1 MHPYPTVSELI
12 AAENYWVS
20 LAQREH
26 FLDEIGLLKTDR
38 ALPKESS
45 LLPFRPFLD
54 KANLLRVGGRMGNS
68 KLSYSQVHPIILHG
82 SHPVTKLI
90 IRAEHLRLLHAGRT
104 LLISSL
110 SQRFHIIGLRK
121 TARSITRQC
130 VTCKR
135 QSLKPYNQLL
145 GQLPLERVT
154 PALFLRELEWTTQ
167 DPS

>member
-1 MHPYPTVSELI
+1 MHPYLTVSELI

-26 FLDEIGLLKTDR
+26 FLDEIELLKTDR
-38 ALPKESS
+38 VLPKESS

-54 KANLLRVGGRMGNS
+54 KADLCIGGRMANS

-90 IRAEHLRLLHAGRT
+90 IRAEHLRLLHAGPT

-110 SQRFHIIGLRK
+110 SQRFHITGLRK
-121 TARSITRQC
+121 TARSIT
-130 VTCKR
+130 
-135 QSLKPYNQLL
+135 
-145 GQLPLERVT
+145 
-154 PALFLRELEWTTQ
+154 
-167 DPS
+167 